1 MDAKRVIER
10 LESIKTNELDM
21 SVSDDA
27 SVAELI
33 NDLIEEI
40 ENEFM

>member
-10 LESIKTNELDM
+10 LESIKANELDM
-21 SVSDDA
+21 SIFEDA
-27 SVAELI
+27 NVAELI